1 MGLAPLQ
8 RLGKKYQP
16 HWQLY
21 VFLLVPVAYIVLF
34 AYVPMAG
41 LQLAFKKFDLRG
53 GIWGS
58 PWIGVGNFVK
68 FFNSYTFVR
77 VLTNTLR
84 LSLYSVLASFPF
96 PIVFA
101 LVLNSITGV
110 RFKKFV
116 QTVTYMPHFI
126 SVVVVVGMLMQLF
139 HPVNGIYGAAVKALT
154 GAAPRDLFAVP
165 EAFPHLYIWSAVW
178 QTFGWNSIIYL
189 ATLTSVSPELHEAA
203 QMDGA
208 SRFKRILHV
217 DLPALVPTII
227 VLLILRM
234 GQVMSVGFEKAF
246 LMQNDLN
253 LRTSEII
260 STYVYKQGIGSG
272 GPSDYAYATAIG
284 FFDSVVNLV
293 LVAVVNRIS
302 RKVGEVSLW

>member
-1 MGLAPLQ
+1 MGPLQ
-8 RLGKKYQP
+8 RLEKRYQP
-16 HWQLY
+16 YWQLY

-58 PWIGVGNFVK
+58 PWIGAGNFVK
-68 FFNSYTFVR
+68 FFNSYTFTR

-101 LVLNSITGV
+101 LVLNSITGF

-139 HPVNGIYGAAVKALT
+139 HPVNGIYGAIVKALT
-154 GAAPRDLFAVP
+154 GTTPKDLFAVP
-165 EAFPHLYIWSAVW
+165 EAFPHLYIWSSIW

-208 SRFKRILHV
+208 NRFKRILHV
-217 DLPALVPTII
+217 DFPALVPTII